1 MNLGINGLNVPRHS
15 IQSAVYNHRD
25 NIKDAA
31 YAVISEWALQ
41 YETKSMAYV
50 NIIAGL
56 QKCKMLQLLT
66 ELRQWAEGEAF
77 TEQISKESKFNI
89 SRMHLHCIWKE
100 MQPCKLLLNVLQE

>member
-1 MNLGINGLNVPRHS
+1 MNLGINGLNVPRHT
-15 IQSAVYNHRD
+15 IQSVVF

-31 YAVISEWALQ
+31 HAVLSEWALQ
-41 YETKSMAYV
+41 YKTKSKAYV

-77 TEQISKESKFNI
+77 TDQISKQSKFDFF
-89 SRMHLHCIWKE
+89 
-100 MQPCKLLLNVLQE
+100 